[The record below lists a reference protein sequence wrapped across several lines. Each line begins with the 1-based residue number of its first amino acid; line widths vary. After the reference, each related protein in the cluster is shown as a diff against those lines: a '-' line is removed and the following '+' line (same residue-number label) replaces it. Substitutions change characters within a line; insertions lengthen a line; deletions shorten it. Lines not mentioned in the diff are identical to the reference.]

1 MNTVSETMLSL
12 EEHAKNCVMQTNNL
26 QKNVVLPHTLIYNPE
41 AGSLVA
47 SIQSELTE
55 LEEVFKQ
62 LHKLAAGRHGHLS
75 TIQVLSACFLSSLT
89 CNYVFCFFCY
99 FVSTLSVIGK
109 TLVLEHW
116 KSPFSRLTKDR
127 RRCYEQRKYLILMRK
142 CSTQLVL
149 NVTSLSGPG
158 GKMGPWVG
166 TRLKKSNKT
175 V

>member
-89 CNYVFCFFCY
+89 CNYVFCFFLL
-99 FVSTLSVIGK
+99 F
-109 TLVLEHW
+109 
-116 KSPFSRLTKDR
+116 
-127 RRCYEQRKYLILMRK
+127 RKYLIRYWKNFSIGTLEITVF
-142 CSTQLVL
+142 STYEGQ
-149 NVTSLSGPG
+149 
-158 GKMGPWVG
+158 
-166 TRLKKSNKT
+166 KT
-175 V
+175 ML